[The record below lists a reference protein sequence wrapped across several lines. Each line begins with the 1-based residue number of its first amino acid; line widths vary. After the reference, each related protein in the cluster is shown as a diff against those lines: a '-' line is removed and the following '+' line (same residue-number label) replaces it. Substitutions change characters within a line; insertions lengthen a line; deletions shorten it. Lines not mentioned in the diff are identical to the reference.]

1 MSRKVVPLLVIGL
14 VLAMV
19 LGACAPKATPAP
31 TQPPAAATTAPTQ
44 PPAAATT
51 APTQPPAAETKVLKI
66 GVQGPFSGPAARTGE
81 EFKGSV
87 QMTLDEINGQVGNYK
102 IEVVWIDCQSD
113 PAKGAQAYEQAAV
126 QDQIQAGVLNWHSS
140 VAVSI
145 MDVAAKHKI
154 PHFFGF
160 GATEVVNEKFTSDP
174 EKYSYWMIKGW
185 PAPAKLSI
193 SYVQALEDAISKGIW
208 KPAEKTVAIYGEDTD
223 WGRSFGGAIKKQL
236 QDAGWK
242 VVAEEYFPIEQT
254 EFYPIL
260 NKFKEL
266 NPALVAGTS
275 TAAPV
280 ASAFIKQ
287 ADEVGLK
294 SLIIMDGLGW
304 VGEWYQLTGKASD
317 YVLDQ
322 IPGWTTPKAKEFAEK
337 FKARF
342 GIEPSPSAAGLAYD
356 GMHLFVE
363 VLKNTLAQYGELNR
377 ETIYKWARENI
388 HTGKWSYKDGI
399 IMKEYKYTPETIPD
413 PVVGQGYYIFPVLQY
428 FDGVGKVIFPPEWAE
443 QPLKPKP

>member
-1 MSRKVVPLLVIGL
+1 MYRKVVPLLVIGL

-31 TQPPAAATTAPTQ
+31 TQPPAAATQAPTAAPTQ
-44 PPAAATT
+44 APAG
-51 APTQPPAAETKVLKI
+51 PTKVLKV
-66 GVQGPFSGPAARTGE
+66 GFQGPFSGPAARTGE

-87 QMTLDEINGQVGNYK
+87 QMALDEINWQVGDYK
-102 IEVVWIDCQSD
+102 IEPVWIDCQSD
-113 PAKGAQAYEQAAV
+113 PAKATQAYEQAAV
-126 QDQIQAGVLNWHSS
+126 QDQIQVGALNWHSS
-140 VAVSI
+140 VAVAL
-145 MDVAAKHKI
+145 MDVVAKYKI

-160 GATEVVNEKFTSDP
+160 GATEVVNEKFASDP

-193 SYVQALEDAISKGIW
+193 SYVQALEDAIAKGIW

-294 SLIIMDGLGW
+294 SLLILDGLGW
-304 VGEWYQLTGKASD
+304 VGEWYQLTGKSSD

-322 IPGWTTPKAKEFAEK
+322 IPGWTTPEAKQFAEK

-342 GIEPSPSAAGLAYD
+342 GIDPSPSAAGLSYD
-356 GMHLFVE
+356 GTHILIE
-363 VLKNTLAQYGELNR
+363 VLKNTLAEYGELNR

-388 HTGKWSYKDGI
+388 HTGKWSYKNGI
-399 IMKEYKYTPETIPD
+399 VMREYKYTPETIPD
-413 PVVGQGYYIFPVLQY
+413 PIVGQGYYIFPVLQY

-443 QPLKPKP
+443 QELKVKQ

>member
-19 LGACAPKATPAP
+19 LGACAPQATPAP
-31 TQPPAAATTAPTQ
+31 TQPPAAATE
-44 PPAAATT
+44 
-51 APTQPPAAETKVLKI
+51 APTQPPAAETKVLKV
-66 GVQGPFSGPAARTGE
+66 GVLGPFSGPAARTGE

-102 IEVVWIDCQSD
+102 IEVVWIDSQSD
-113 PAKGAQAYEQAAV
+113 PAKAAQAYEQAAV

-140 VAVSI
+140 VAVSC
-145 MDVAAKHKI
+145 MDVAAKYKI

-160 GATEVVNEKFTSDP
+160 GATEVVNEKFASDP

-242 VVAEEYFPIEQT
+242 IVAEEYFPIEQT

-294 SLIIMDGLGW
+294 SLLILDGLGW
-304 VGEWYQLTGKASD
+304 VGEWYQLTGKSSD

-322 IPGWTTPKAKEFAEK
+322 IPGWTTPEAKEFAEK

-342 GIEPSPSAAGLAYD
+342 GIDPSPSAAGLSYD

-363 VLKNTLAQYGELNR
+363 VLKNTLAEYGELNR

-388 HTGKWSYKDGI
+388 HTGKWSYKNGVV
-399 IMKEYKYTPETIPD
+399 MREYKYTPETIPD

-443 QPLKPKP
+443 QELKVKP

>member
-1 MSRKVVPLLVIGL
+1 MFRKVVPLLVVGL

-19 LGACAPKATPAP
+19 LGACAPAATPAP
-31 TQPPAAATTAPTQ
+31 TQPPAAATE
-44 PPAAATT
+44 
-51 APTQPPAAETKVLKI
+51 APTQPPAAEAKILKI
-66 GVQGPFSGPAARTGE
+66 GVLGPFSGPAARTGE

-87 QMTLDEINGQVGNYK
+87 QMGLEEINYQVGNYK
-102 IEVVWIDCQSD
+102 IEVVWIDSQSD
-113 PAKGAQAYEQAAV
+113 PAKAAQAYEQAAV
-126 QDQIQAGVLNWHSS
+126 QDQIQAGVINWHSS
-140 VAVSI
+140 VAVSC
-145 MDVAAKHKI
+145 MDVAAKYKI

-160 GATEVVNEKFTSDP
+160 GATEVVNEKFASDP
-174 EKYSYWMIKGW
+174 EKYGYWMVKGW

-193 SYVQALEDAISKGIW
+193 SYVQALENAISKGVW
-208 KPAEKTVAIYGEDTD
+208 KPTEKTVAIYGEDTD

-236 QDAGWK
+236 EDAGWK

-294 SLIIMDGLGW
+294 SLLIMDGLGW
-304 VGEWYQLTGKASD
+304 VGEWYQLTGKSSD

-322 IPGWTTPKAKEFAEK
+322 IPGWTTPEAKKFAET

-342 GIEPSPSAAGLAYD
+342 GIEPSPSAAGLSYD
-356 GMHLFVE
+356 GIRLFIE
-363 VLKNTLAQYGELNR
+363 VLKNTLAEYGELNR
-377 ETIYKWARENI
+377 ETIYKWAKENLQ
-388 HTGKWSYKDGI
+388 TGKWSYTGGVV
-399 IMKEYKYTPETIPD
+399 MKEYKYTPETVPD

-443 QPLKPKP
+443 QALKPKP